1 MRVLKQ
7 NLLFPLDCANR
18 LWRQVVENTVDAL
31 NLSGDAGGDFVKNVI
46 WDFLNGCAHG
56 VLSIAGYVDSQNSFG
71 ATVSTK
77 FTIVLKVVREH
88 PYYTVVSVTF
98 D

>member
-1 MRVLKQ
+1 MCVLKQ
-7 NLLFPLDCANR
+7 NSLFPLDCTNR
-18 LWRQVVENTVDAL
+18 LWRQVIENTVDAL
-31 NLSGDAGGDFVKNVI
+31 NLSGDFVKNVI

-56 VLSIAGYVDSQNSFG
+56 VLSIAGYVDSQNGFG

-77 FTIVLKVVREH
+77 FTIVLKNVSDY